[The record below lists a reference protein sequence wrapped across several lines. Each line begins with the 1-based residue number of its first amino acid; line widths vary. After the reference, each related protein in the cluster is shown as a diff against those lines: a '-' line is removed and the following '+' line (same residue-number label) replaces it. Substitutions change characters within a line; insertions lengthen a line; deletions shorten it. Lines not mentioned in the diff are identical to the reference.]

1 MERNFQIFCYT
12 ERMAKHKKNNHSVLR
27 RPMLPV
33 LALFVAAAALT
44 VAAILSIVVVHEQD
58 RIDALYEK
66 IETNKQ

>member
-1 MERNFQIFCYT
+1 
-12 ERMAKHKKNNHSVLR
+12 
-27 RPMLPV
+27 MLPV